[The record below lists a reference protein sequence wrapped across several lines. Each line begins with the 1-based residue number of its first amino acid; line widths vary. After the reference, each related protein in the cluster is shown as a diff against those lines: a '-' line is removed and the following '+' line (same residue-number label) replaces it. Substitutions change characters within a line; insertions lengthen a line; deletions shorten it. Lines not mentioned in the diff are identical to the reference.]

1 MTQAQTQVRSRD
13 AIPPAPAEAV
23 FRLDDV
29 HVS

>member
-1 MTQAQTQVRSRD
+1 MTQAQTQLETND
-13 AIPPAPAEAV
+13 LIPPAPAEAV